1 MATIDLLYFGP
12 LRDRIGRDHE
22 QIETPTHV
30 LTIEDLVVWLAERGS
45 PYREALRGPITG
57 AIDQHRAT
65 STDNF
70 FGAKEVA
77 LFPPPRT
84 T

>member
-1 MATIDLLYFGP
+1 MAAIDLLYFGA

-22 QIETPTHV
+22 QLETPSHV
-30 LTIEDLVVWLAERGS
+30 LTIEDLVAWLVERGA
-45 PYREALRGPITG
+45 PYREALDGPIAG
-57 AIDQHRAT
+57 AIDQQRAGPG
-65 STDNF
+65 DNF